1 MSLTLVS
8 LVHKTCLSCFI
19 YFFQNYSWLCWF
31 NIQIIIA
38 FITIA
43 KINAIIRQLFKPWL
57 NINTTYY
64 HFFSLSIIYGN
75 GREVLFFKKKITGG
89 WKSSFYGLLGYEFF
103 VKRNRISFRPP
114 PNLTVPNTAY
124 SSLLSF
130 KILCNSTF
138 TKSNTSC
145 FS

>member
-75 GREVLFFKKKITGG
+75 GREVLFFLKKNYWGMKIFVL
-89 WKSSFYGLLGYEFF
+89 WSSGLRIFCE
-103 VKRNRISFRPP
+103 KNRISFRPP